1 MKKETP
7 LMALICLLLLLAF
20 HATGVNA
27 QGNKVTLKCND
38 MPLPTALQ
46 QVEQQ
51 SGYYKINYNYG
62 DLSQQKATA
71 DIRNAEALDAVRQLL
86 KGLPYGATA
95 KGKFI
100 QINRESGQ
108 QGGWAAGGNAV
119 TGRLLD
125 ADGGPLIGATVK
137 VAGTQN
143 ATVTDADGN
152 YVLSGVRQGDV
163 LEYSYIGMK
172 PYRRKASLKPVSII
186 LESDANTLGDVVVT
200 GMHQMDKRLFTG
212 STTFIDAEEAKLDG
226 VPDISRSLEGRAAG
240 VTVQNVT
247 GTFGTAPRIQVRGAT
262 SIYGNSQPLWIVDG
276 VIQENVIEVNTDD
289 LSSGNAETLL
299 SSAIA
304 GLNADDIES
313 FQILRDGSAT
323 SIYGARAMAGVIV
336 INTKKGKAGK
346 TNVNYTGEFTMRL
359 VPNYA
364 NFNIMNS
371 QEQMS
376 VYQELAKKGYMNSAD
391 VVNANSSGVY
401 GKLANLI
408 AEGKVLNTDAG
419 RNEWLRQQE
428 YRNTDWFDLLFDNS
442 IMQNHSVSVS
452 TGTEKAQHY
461 ASVSAMYDPGWYKQS
476 KVKRYTA
483 NYNATFNFSQKL
495 KLQVLG
501 NASTREQKAPGT
513 LSSEVNLVSGE
524 VSRAFDI
531 NPYSYALNTS
541 RVLDPNEYYTRNY
554 NPFNIFHEL
563 EQNYIDLNTN
573 EFKVQGQL
581 TYKPIQ
587 GLELNLLGALKRVA
601 STTEHNATEYSNQAN
616 AYRAMPNTLVRDSNP
631 YLWRNPDDP
640 YAVPISVLPY
650 GGIYDQTIN
659 HMTSW
664 DFRATAAYNKVW
676 NETHIMN
683 LFGGMETNST
693 KRDNSWMRVWGR
705 QYGFASAVNFSPDA
719 YEKAA
724 RENSEIASF
733 GRTLDRTAAFFG
745 TATYSYKGRYI
756 VNGTLRYEGT
766 NTLGRARKSRWLPT
780 WNVSAAWNAH
790 EESWFEQ
797 YKPTFSHFTLKGSY
811 SLTADRGP
819 YDISN
824 SNPIMNSYITWRP
837 DVGDRE
843 TAILINEL
851 GNSDLTYEK
860 KHELS
865 LTADM
870 GFLNN
875 RINLELSWYKRD
887 NYDLIGPLITEG
899 IGGEID
905 KFGNIADMKSDGF
918 ELSLTTK
925 NIKTQDFEW
934 NTTFLYSHQHN
945 EVKNLKSQTRV
956 IDLIRSNGFAL
967 EGYPVRALFS
977 IPFEKLN
984 NEGIPQFRV
993 GNDEVTISDINF
1005 QEYADLSWLKYE
1017 GSTDPTDYGS
1027 LENVFKYKGFRLTA
1041 FIVYSFGNKV
1051 RLDPVFSNVYNDL
1064 VATPREFNNRWSSG
1078 GEEDITSV
1086 PVIPSRRQNFVYGE
1100 SNLNIAYN
1108 AYNYSSERVAKGD
1121 FIRMKEISLD
1131 YTFPKEWIAPIGL
1144 QNVNLKL
1151 QATNL
1156 FLIYADKKLNGND
1169 PEFFNTGGVASP
1181 MPRQFTFTVRLGF

>member
-119 TGRLLD
+119 SGRLLD

-376 VYQELAKKGYMNSAD
+376 VYQELAKKGYMNS
-391 VVNANSSGVY
+391 
-401 GKLANLI
+401 
-408 AEGKVLNTDAG
+408 E
-419 RNEWLRQQE
+419 RQ
-428 YRNTDWFDLLFDNS
+428 
-442 IMQNHSVSVS
+442 
-452 TGTEKAQHY
+452 
-461 ASVSAMYDPGWYKQS
+461 
-476 KVKRYTA
+476 
-483 NYNATFNFSQKL
+483 
-495 KLQVLG
+495 
-501 NASTREQKAPGT
+501 
-513 LSSEVNLVSGE
+513 
-524 VSRAFDI
+524 
-531 NPYSYALNTS
+531 
-541 RVLDPNEYYTRNY
+541 
-554 NPFNIFHEL
+554 
-563 EQNYIDLNTN
+563 
-573 EFKVQGQL
+573 
-581 TYKPIQ
+581 
-587 GLELNLLGALKRVA
+587 LLGC
-601 STTEHNATEYSNQAN
+601 
-616 AYRAMPNTLVRDSNP
+616 
-631 YLWRNPDDP
+631 LW
-640 YAVPISVLPY
+640 
-650 GGIYDQTIN
+650 QTCQP
-659 HMTSW
+659 H
-664 DFRATAAYNKVW
+664 R
-676 NETHIMN
+676 
-683 LFGGMETNST
+683 
-693 KRDNSWMRVWGR
+693 
-705 QYGFASAVNFSPDA
+705 
-719 YEKAA
+719 
-724 RENSEIASF
+724 
-733 GRTLDRTAAFFG
+733 
-745 TATYSYKGRYI
+745 
-756 VNGTLRYEGT
+756 
-766 NTLGRARKSRWLPT
+766 
-780 WNVSAAWNAH
+780 
-790 EESWFEQ
+790 
-797 YKPTFSHFTLKGSY
+797 
-811 SLTADRGP
+811 
-819 YDISN
+819 
-824 SNPIMNSYITWRP
+824 
-837 DVGDRE
+837 
-843 TAILINEL
+843 
-851 GNSDLTYEK
+851 
-860 KHELS
+860 
-865 LTADM
+865 
-870 GFLNN
+870 
-875 RINLELSWYKRD
+875 
-887 NYDLIGPLITEG
+887 
-899 IGGEID
+899 
-905 KFGNIADMKSDGF
+905 
-918 ELSLTTK
+918 
-925 NIKTQDFEW
+925 
-934 NTTFLYSHQHN
+934 
-945 EVKNLKSQTRV
+945 
-956 IDLIRSNGFAL
+956 
-967 EGYPVRALFS
+967 
-977 IPFEKLN
+977 
-984 NEGIPQFRV
+984 
-993 GNDEVTISDINF
+993 
-1005 QEYADLSWLKYE
+1005 
-1017 GSTDPTDYGS
+1017 
-1027 LENVFKYKGFRLTA
+1027 
-1041 FIVYSFGNKV
+1041 
-1051 RLDPVFSNVYNDL
+1051 
-1064 VATPREFNNRWSSG
+1064 
-1078 GEEDITSV
+1078 
-1086 PVIPSRRQNFVYGE
+1086 
-1100 SNLNIAYN
+1100 
-1108 AYNYSSERVAKGD
+1108 
-1121 FIRMKEISLD
+1121 
-1131 YTFPKEWIAPIGL
+1131 
-1144 QNVNLKL
+1144 
-1151 QATNL
+1151 
-1156 FLIYADKKLNGND
+1156 
-1169 PEFFNTGGVASP
+1169 
-1181 MPRQFTFTVRLGF
+1181 